1 MDYRT
6 LSEFLALAEK
16 LKWPHAAFLDL
27 RRVTGE
33 RGRAYI
39 PTVRIRLAC

>member
-6 LSEFLALAEK
+6 LSEFLACRK
-16 LKWPHAAFLDL
+16 IKVPHAAFLDL